1 MKTIIQKIGPLYGE
15 AVNGTVFGQPN
26 GSQAVLS
33 LDITLS
39 NVDSTAAYVTKP
51 YAIKTCKSDGTAAK
65 YCDVSFT
72 SPIPVM
78 RRHALYSNSACT
90 VLVDDVTIG
99 PAALAG
105 SGALES
111 FSIGNVGTITPGTTY
126 YGRVELIADG
136 EVVKA
141 SSVITFTGV

>member
-39 NVDSTAAYVTKP
+39 NIDATAAYVK
-51 YAIKTCKSDGTAAK
+51 ASGGVWICKSDSTTAK

-78 RRHALYSNSACT
+78 RRFALYSDSACT
-90 VLVDDVTIG
+90 NQVTATTNG
-99 PAALAG
+99 PAKYAG
-105 SGALES
+105 THS
-111 FSIGNVGTITPGTTY
+111 FEAFAYFGTTTITPGTTY
-126 YGRVELIADG
+126 YGRVELIANG
-136 EVVKA
+136 SIVKA
-141 SSVITFTGV
+141 TTAITFTGV